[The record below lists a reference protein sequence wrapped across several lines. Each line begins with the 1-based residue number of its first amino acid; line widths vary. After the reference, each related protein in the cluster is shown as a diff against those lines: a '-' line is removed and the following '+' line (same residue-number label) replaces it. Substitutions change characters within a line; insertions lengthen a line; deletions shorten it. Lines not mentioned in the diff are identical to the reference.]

1 MSLVPALLHVEWLA
15 LGYLAYVTVVAWVW
29 RRPRRQ
35 RLVLTAASA
44 ADALF
49 IIGLAAIPSRGVE
62 VAREWLPGLQ
72 VLIGYWLSGLLFVEP
87 MLGVERWLVRS
98 DEWIG
103 ERLGGRRAYDR
114 TPRAFLELVE
124 FAYMTVSPML
134 PIGLGVI
141 WIFASPRDSDQFW
154 TVVMAAEIGCYGML
168 PWIQTRPPFA
178 ITSMEAV
185 NARNIRFRRLTASVM
200 GRVSIYVNTLPSGHA
215 AGSFA
220 VALAVWEQVPAAGPV
235 FFVWSAL
242 IIIGSVLGRN
252 HYVVDAVTGV
262 MVAMGAWLLVRA

>member
-1 MSLVPALLHVEWLA
+1 MKPMPTLLNVEWLA
-15 LGYLAYVTVVAWVW
+15 LGYLAYVTTVAWVW
-29 RRPRRQ
+29 TRPRRQ
-35 RLVLTAASA
+35 RLILTMAAA
-44 ADALF
+44 ADAIF
-49 IIGLAAIPSRGVE
+49 IIGLAAVPSRGVE
-62 VAREWLPGLQ
+62 IAREWLPGLQ
-72 VLIGYWLSGLLFVEP
+72 VLIGYWLSGLLFERP

-103 ERLGGRRAYDR
+103 ARLGGRAAYDR
-114 TPRAFLELVE
+114 TPKALLELVE

-134 PIGLGVI
+134 PIGLAVV
-141 WIFASPRDSDQFW
+141 WIFASPRDADRYW
-154 TVVMAAEIGCYGML
+154 TIVTAAEVGCYGML

-178 ITSMEAV
+178 ITSMDFVEA
-185 NARNIRFRRLTASVM
+185 RKIKCRRLTRSVM
-200 GRVSIYVNTLPSGHA
+200 GKVSIYVNTLPSGHA

-235 FFVWSAL
+235 FVTWSAL

-262 MVAMGAWLLVRA
+262 MVAVAAWVIVP